1 MELVYLNYLSPT
13 NIGVVRI
20 LISKLVTIN
29 LLGTIFEETF
39 LMNEKITK
47 KDVSV
52 VFLNDYRAK
61 LGLGY
66 GSQEH

>member
-52 VFLNDYRAK
+52 VFLNDYRGK